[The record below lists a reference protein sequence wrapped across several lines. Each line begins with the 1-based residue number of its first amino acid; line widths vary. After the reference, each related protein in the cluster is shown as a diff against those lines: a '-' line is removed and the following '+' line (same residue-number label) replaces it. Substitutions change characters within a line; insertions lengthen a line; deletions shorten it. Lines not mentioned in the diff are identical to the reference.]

1 MGSLMNRSLNGVNRS
16 LAHGTVCFQIFYT
29 VCSVLAQMLMVSNFC
44 QQVDNF
50 LEYLLRLMS

>member
-16 LAHGTVCFQIFYT
+16 LADGTVCFQIFYT
-29 VCSVLAQMLMVSNFC
+29 VCSQLPQMLMVSNFC